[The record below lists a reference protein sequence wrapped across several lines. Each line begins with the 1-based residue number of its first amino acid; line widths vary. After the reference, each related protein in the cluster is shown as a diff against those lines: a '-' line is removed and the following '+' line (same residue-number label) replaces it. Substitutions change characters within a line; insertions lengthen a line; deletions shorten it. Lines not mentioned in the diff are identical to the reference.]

1 MAEGIRKLHSK
12 GCPAKGGGRCR
23 CKAGYE
29 AAVFSKRKGGKIR
42 KTFDRES
49 EAKSWRADMKSA
61 LGKGIDPSPTL
72 APTWKTIGE
81 AWEEWLSLAKRGA
94 LQNRSRKPFKPST
107 LRSYEQVMRLRVLPT
122 WEGVPMVAVKR
133 GMLQKFADGLAEDL
147 SPSAIQVTFLPL
159 RALYR
164 RALALEEPGIDFDP
178 CAGLSLPAVNSR
190 RDRIAA
196 PVEAKALIEAI
207 PKADDRAIW
216 ATAMYAGLRRGE
228 LRALRREDVDLA
240 AGVIHV
246 RKGWDPVEG
255 EIALKSEAGLRRVPI
270 AATLRDYLLERISS
284 RDFEPGDRIF
294 GNRKRQAF
302 SADKLQMRADEAWEA
317 AGLERITLHECRHTF
332 ASTMIDAMVRSPHG
346 LNPKALQTF
355 MGHSKISVTFDVYG
369 KLMPGAEAQGAE
381 ILDAYLTA
389 QHEAAEEA
397 VRGVGG
403 ELTGEPTGERAAR
416 V

>member
-1 MAEGIRKLHSK
+1 MATGIRKLHSK
-12 GCPAKGGGRCR
+12 GCPAKEGKRCR
-23 CKAGYE
+23 CNAGYE
-29 AAVFSKRKGGKIR
+29 ASAFSKREGRKLR
-42 KTFDRES
+42 KTFDREG
-49 EAKSWRADMKSA
+49 EAKTWRADMISA
-61 LGKGIDPSPTL
+61 LDKGIDL
-72 APTWKTIGE
+72 APTLVPTAKTIGE
-81 AWEEWLSLAKRGA
+81 AWGEWLSLAKRGA
-94 LQNRSRKPFKPST
+94 IQNRSRKPFKPST
-107 LRSYEQVMRLRVLPT
+107 LRSYEQVMRLRVLPV
-122 WEGVPMVAVKR
+122 WASVPMVAVRR
-133 GMLQKFADGLAEDL
+133 GKLQEFADGLAEDL

-164 RALALEEPGIDFDP
+164 RSLALEEPGIDFDP
-178 CAGLSLPAVNSR
+178 CSGLSLPAVNSR
-190 RDRIAA
+190 RERIA
-196 PVEAKALIEAI
+196 PPTEARALIEAI

-240 AGVIHV
+240 AGVILV
-246 RKGWDPVEG
+246 RKGWDAVEG
-255 EIALKSEAGLRRVPI
+255 EIELKSEAGRRRVPI
-270 AATLRDYLLERISS
+270 AAVLRDYLLERISS
-284 RDFEPGDRIF
+284 RDFEPADRIF
-294 GNRKRQAF
+294 GNRKCQAF

-317 AGLERITLHECRHTF
+317 AGLKRITLHECRHTF

-389 QHEAAEEA
+389 QHDAAEQA

-403 ELTGEPTGERAAR
+403 ELSGEPTGEPTLA
-416 V
+416 